1 MYPRIPGALPKPQ
14 GTSSSHVKYAFK
26 APVAMTLI
34 PWFAHL
40 EPHFKFLHVLRDGR
54 DIGTQRLFKFI

>member
-26 APVAMTLI
+26 APVAMTLV

-54 DIGTQRLFKFI
+54 DIGT